1 MITWAALIVLQ
12 AVKGGYGED
21 EDLPAIHVHLGF
33 LKRGNEPAPSLRR
46 MLADRLESLIQD
58 VKQQQRQQQKD
69 VRPSVQFDLGETP
82 DLLDYDWSLF
92 NEASLQGVDDLWGT
106 AGSDFSA

>member
-1 MITWAALIVLQ
+1 MIMITWAALIVLQ
-12 AVKGGYGED
+12 AVKGGYGEE

-46 MLADRLESLIQD
+46 MLADRLETRIQD
-58 VKQQQRQQQKD
+58 VQQQRD

-92 NEASLQGVDDLWGT
+92 NEASLQGVDDLWCT
-106 AGSDFSA
+106 AGSDL

>member
-1 MITWAALIVLQ
+1 MIMITWAALIVLQ
-12 AVKGGYGED
+12 AVKGGYGEE

-46 MLADRLESLIQD
+46 KLADRLESRIQD
-58 VKQQQRQQQKD
+58 VQKGI
-69 VRPSVQFDLGETP
+69 RPPVQFALGETP
-82 DLLDYDWSLF
+82 NLLDYDWSLF
-92 NEASLQGVDDLWGT
+92 NEASLQGVDALWGT

>member
-1 MITWAALIVLQ
+1 MITWAALVVLQ
-12 AVKGGYGED
+12 AVKGGHGEE

-46 MLADRLESLIQD
+46 TLADRLESRIQD
-58 VKQQQRQQQKD
+58 LQRD
-69 VRPSVQFDLGETP
+69 VRPPAAQFDLGETP

-92 NEASLQGVDDLWGT
+92 NEASLQGVDDLWCT
-106 AGSDFSA
+106 TGSDI